1 MDKEKNWLDYFYYA
15 APLWLA
21 LETFIWPGF
30 RAGAITGGN
39 GWGNLAFYTM
49 EGGLGAALYLRLPLA
64 RPAALLESAV
74 QLIFVLRLI
83 LLNPLDMA
91 MDIENLS
98 PGAAAAHTAAL
109 PGALYS
115 AAYIVFRIKS
125 EIRRFG
131 KPSL

>member
-1 MDKEKNWLDYFYYA
+1 
-15 APLWLA
+15 
-21 LETFIWPGF
+21 
-30 RAGAITGGN
+30 
-39 GWGNLAFYTM
+39 
-49 EGGLGAALYLRLPLA
+49 
-64 RPAALLESAV
+64 V

-109 PGALYS
+109 LGALYS

-125 EIRRFG
+125 EIGRFV
-131 KPSL
+131 KSSL